1 MDEEELI
8 YVEMEGFSDA
18 MSYDPIMFDVD
29 NSLLGTWDRMHLVPR
44 LLPKVQDEAPRFAR
58 PQI

>member
-29 NSLLGTWDRMHLVPR
+29 NSLLGT
-44 LLPKVQDEAPRFAR
+44 
-58 PQI
+58 